1 MNSIPFKHL
10 MAVLLYVLLATSS
23 YGQQIEMPAPLT
35 QRDLKTVLTRLQSQ
49 TEKLDRQSPQRC
61 ELNYQAI
68 FGKDKSDVRM
78 ALFYGY
84 TDTNHTVADSG
95 LAMAMTQQLQ
105 KPCLS
110 SRLEACGFTV
120 ERSFPGSV
128 ALIRKIM
135 VDNSEKTIHLTVASS
150 SATWNDYYNRDLSKG
165 FWQQKDQTLRTEKNF
180 HEALINSQ
188 VVFYSGH
195 ARMGGGPGFS
205 PPTLLTGSLETKRR
219 DSFKHLLADLR
230 SSQSQLQF
238 LGYFACESE
247 KYYSQELIGAA
258 PHLGLIVTEQ
268 ELDSFDSE
276 QSTLGALNS
285 ILARKCEPEFSDA
298 LIPAEHPEKDITK
311 VQNFF

>member
-1 MNSIPFKHL
+1 MNTIPFKSL
-10 MAVLLYVLLATSS
+10 LAVLLYVLLASTS
-23 YGQQIEMPAPLT
+23 YGQETETPAPLT
-35 QRDLKTVLTRLQSQ
+35 QQDLKTVLTRLQSQ
-49 TEKLDRQSPQRC
+49 AEKLDRQSPQRC
-61 ELNYQAI
+61 ESNYQSI
-68 FGKDKSDVRM
+68 FGKESLDVRM

-95 LAMAMTQQLQ
+95 LAMAMTQHLQ
-105 KPCLS
+105 KPCLT
-110 SRLEACGFTV
+110 SRVEACGFSIESSV
-120 ERSFPGSV
+120 PGSV
-128 ALIRKIM
+128 VLVRKLR
-135 VDNSEKTIHLTVASS
+135 VDNSVKTIHLTVASS
-150 SATWNDYYNRDLSKG
+150 SATWNDFYNRDLNTG

-195 ARMGGGPGFS
+195 ARLGGGPGFS

-230 SSQSQLQF
+230 SRESQLQF

-247 KYYSQELIGAA
+247 KYYSQELISSA

-285 ILARKCEPEFSDA
+285 ILSRKCEPEFSDA